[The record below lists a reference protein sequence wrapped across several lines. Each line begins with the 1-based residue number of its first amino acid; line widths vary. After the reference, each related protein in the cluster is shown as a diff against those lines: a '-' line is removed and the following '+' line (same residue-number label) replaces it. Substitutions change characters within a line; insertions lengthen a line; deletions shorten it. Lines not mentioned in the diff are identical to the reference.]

1 MTLATKVLLTLSV
14 IAAIWWAYFILIESH
29 NHSVMVSFD
38 ENRAKSAQFERE
50 TKETIQRLNRRE
62 TTNENHERNSR

>member
-14 IAAIWWAYFILIESH
+14 IAAIWWGISTLIETH
-29 NHSVMVSFD
+29 NHNAMASFD